1 MNKRKIVALA
11 AAALAVTGMV
21 SAVSTPASA
30 SASTGVT
37 LGTSSIVWGPCT
49 GDAARI
55 PKIQCAML
63 SVPLDYSKPNGAKIQ
78 LAISRI
84 KHTVPDSQFQGVM
97 LTNPGGPG
105 GSGLTLSVLK
115 YYVPNGAGNAY
126 DWIGFDP
133 RGVGSSVPSISCDL
147 NYNYAAY
154 DRPNYIPVRQE
165 DLTAWNT
172 RSKNYAQS
180 CGKYGDLLN
189 HMTTVDS
196 VNDMDSIRK
205 ALGADQINYYGFSY
219 GTYLGQV
226 YSTMYPSKVR
236 RMVLDS
242 NVDPRQIW
250 YAANLNQDIAFNTNI
265 KIWFGWLAQYDSVY
279 HLGATENAV
288 ETLFYKTQSKLM
300 YKPAKGKIGG
310 DEWIDTFLNAGYYQ
324 QTWLELAQVFS
335 DYVNNND
342 VKDLIAEFDA
352 NSGIG
357 DDNGFAVYNAV
368 QCTDIQYPT
377 DPQQVLNDN
386 WAVYR
391 KAPFETWAN
400 NWFNAPCQYWPAA
413 AHSTTPFK
421 VDGSK
426 VKSALLID
434 ETLDA
439 ATPYEGSLYVRKIYP
454 NSRLIALPG
463 GTSHANSLNGDACL
477 DDQIAAYLQ
486 DGTLPANAGGNG
498 PDATCAPLPVPAP
511 TASAATATPAVS
523 PATPGVDAYSRAG
536 VQKVILANNR

>member
-1 MNKRKIVALA
+1 MRKPKIVALA
-11 AAALAVTGMV
+11 AAALAAVGMI
-21 SAVSTPASA
+21 SAAAAPASA
-30 SASTGVT
+30 SGVK
-37 LGTSSIVWGPCT
+37 LADSSIDWQQCSGAFGSVYH
-49 GDAARI
+49 A
-55 PKIQCAML
+55 QCAML
-63 SVPLDYSKPNGAKIQ
+63 TVPLDYSKPNGTKIQ

-84 KHTVPDSQFQGVM
+84 QHTVPDSQFQGVM

-115 YYVPNGAGNAY
+115 YYVPNGGGDAY

-133 RGVGSSVPSISCDL
+133 RGVGSSIPSLSCDL
-147 NYNYAAY
+147 NSNYAAY
-154 DRPNYIPVRQE
+154 DRPNYIPVKQE
-165 DLTAWNT
+165 DLTAWT
-172 RSKNYAQS
+172 DRSRNYAQS
-180 CGKYGDLLN
+180 CAKNGPILEHD
-189 HMTTVDS
+189 TTVDS
-196 VNDMDSIRK
+196 AKDMDSIRK
-205 ALGADQINYYGFSY
+205 ALGASVINYYGFSY

-226 YSTMYPSKVR
+226 YSTLYPGRVR

-250 YAANLNQDIAFNTNI
+250 YVANLNQDLAFNQNI
-265 KIWFGWLAQYDSVY
+265 KIWFGWLAQYNSVY

-288 ETLFYKTQSKLM
+288 ETLFYKTQATLM
-300 YKPAKGKIGG
+300 YHPAAGKIGG

-324 QTWLELAQVFS
+324 QTWLELASVFAGYIN
-335 DYVNNND
+335 DGDVN
-342 VKDLIAEFDA
+342 DLIAEFDG

-357 DDNGFAVYNAV
+357 DDNGFAAYNAV

-400 NWFNAPCQYWPAA
+400 NWFNAPCQSWPAA
-413 AHSTTPFK
+413 AHSTTPFQ

-426 VKSALLID
+426 VKSVLLID

-439 ATPYEGSLYVRKIYP
+439 ATPYEGSLYIRSIYP

-463 GTSHANSLNGDACL
+463 GTSHANSLNGNACE

-486 DGTLPANAGGNG
+486 NGTLPADAGGNG
-498 PDATCAPLPVPAP
+498 PDATCAPNPQPDP
-511 TASAATATPAVS
+511 TANAARPAAKAKVN
-523 PATPGVDAYSRAG
+523 PYSRAAL
-536 VQKVILANNR
+536 QKVIAGIRP